1 MKKRIA
7 LATIVLVSTLALMAG
22 GKPPPTPA
30 IQPPTQLAGRQ
41 VVLST
46 GVTLQFITDQNA
58 AVNGDVFDSVFGPM
72 KFTLVANGSVLTIP
86 MASETNPYADGYLEL
101 KFTTATSGTFYR
113 MVYSRGTRGAGTKTT
128 GTFTLQ

>member
-1 MKKRIA
+1 MHRTSNHRPSLNSRPHGWRETTA
-7 LATIVLVSTLALMAG
+7 YTGHSTAY
-22 GKPPPTPA
+22 
-30 IQPPTQLAGRQ
+30 QLAGRQ

-72 KFTLVANGSVLTIP
+72 KFMLVAKGSVLTIS
-86 MASETNPYADGYLEL
+86 MASETNLYADGYLEL
-101 KFTTATSGTFYR
+101 TFTTATSGTFYR